1 MTARVLR
8 GAGRDGLVCVPAI
21 ASEWDKPGI
30 RYGKTVKQCTRE
42 QTWGEYGVDRG
53 GPRHSRAG
61 SDGPQPDH
69 MRL

>member
-53 GPRHSRAG
+53 GPHG
-61 SDGPQPDH
+61 
-69 MRL
+69 